1 VIEWE
6 AEQHPAPSD
15 TRSMRPARLILVLAA
30 LAGAPSALL
39 AGWNAAASLGRAAE
53 ADAAAAAAR
62 VRAALHVA
70 ADAVADERGRVHV
83 AVMLARPP
91 AESAERAADARL
103 AAAVARAG
111 PAAGAVRDAAERLAA
126 LRAQA
131 LRAVGAPPA
140 ERRAALGRWTIEA
153 TRLADGLRAAA
164 RQARRPSAD
173 DAAGP
178 EAAAALAA
186 AAAGNASRAR
196 ALAAGAAALRPD
208 DPDGARQD
216 LVEALR
222 AAALAEAGWAA
233 AGEAV
238 AGDPDPALRA
248 AFERV
253 RAALAETSG
262 PLLAD
267 PGAPP
272 RGSAEALYAA
282 GEAAAEAGR
291 EALGAA
297 SAAAEAR
304 ALDRAGRSRS
314 AAAWWAAALVAALVG
329 PAGAAAVLL
338 RRPAAAPPAPAAAAV
353 PPAAGIV
360 PGIVPSSAPAPAPR
374 DELPALLDSVR
385 EAILSIGPDDRVVW
399 ANRAAAAMFA
409 GGRDLD
415 AAVLGALLADPDEPA
430 RPLDAAALRAR
441 RAEVPLD
448 ARDTVGR
455 RLDGTE
461 FPAEATV
468 TRDAGDR
475 GRLVV
480 VVRDIAG
487 RKAVENLKQEFVATV
502 SHELRTPLT
511 SLRGA
516 LVLLQSG
523 LALPPARQAELLGIA
538 HRNAER
544 LLLLVNDLLDVEK
557 LESGRMAF
565 TFQETDLVQLVSD
578 VAEANRPM
586 ASDRKVRLALVAP
599 PPDRAVRVSG
609 DPQRLQQVVA
619 NLLSNAIKYA
629 PPETEVTLTVRGR
642 DGRATVEV
650 LDHGPG
656 IPEAF
661 RTRIFQ
667 KFAQAD
673 RADGAP
679 TKGTGLGLAIAKAIA
694 ERHGGEIGFD
704 SRPGETVFRLRLP
717 LLGDAGA
724 ADPQGPDDAAERPPR
739 VVVCDPRPDA
749 AHLVHFL
756 LELDGAEAEVATSG
770 DALRRALQERPA
782 TAALIAPRLPDGEGI
797 DLVRSLRA
805 DPRLPDLRLFL
816 AGVRPVEGHAA
827 VEGTAIEILDTV
839 PPDLPPER
847 LRARLSIALDRA
859 CPPETAGTRRVL
871 VAAEARAAAALADAL
886 AGLAEIETADDAET
900 ARERLAARHFDRPAG
915 RPPVDLLVADAGLT
929 GGRGAD
935 LLADV
940 AREDPPAPVVLTGTG
955 PTPPGVGARIAALLV
970 DADDDRLLLGRV
982 LSALGRSGRRA
993 EAGSEKET
1001 A

>member
-1 VIEWE
+1 
-6 AEQHPAPSD
+6 
-15 TRSMRPARLILVLAA
+15 MRTARLVLVLAA
-30 LAGAPSALL
+30 LAGGPAALL
-39 AGWNAAASLGRAAE
+39 AGWNASASLGRAAE

-62 VRAALHVA
+62 TRAGLHA
-70 ADAVADERGRVHV
+70 AAEAVAEERGRVH
-83 AVMLARPP
+83 LALVLGRQ
-91 AESAERAADARL
+91 AEDGAERAADARL
-103 AAAVARAG
+103 AAAQVRAG
-111 PAAGAVRDAAERLAA
+111 PAAPVVRDAAERLRA
-126 LRAQA
+126 LRTQA
-131 LRAVGAPPA
+131 ARSAGSALP
-140 ERRAALGRWTIEA
+140 ERRAALGRWSIETA
-153 TRLADGLRAAA
+153 RIADALRAAA
-164 RQARRPSAD
+164 RQARRPSPD

-186 AAAGNASRAR
+186 AAAGNAARAR
-196 ALAAGAAALRPD
+196 ALAAGSAALRPD

-253 RAALAETSG
+253 RAALAETAG

-267 PGAPP
+267 PGVPP
-272 RGSAEALYAA
+272 RGGAEALYAA

-297 SAAAEAR
+297 SAAAVAR
-304 ALDRAGRSRS
+304 ALARGERARS
-314 AAAWWAAALVAALVG
+314 AALGWAAALVAALLGPAAAAVAARRRV
-329 PAGAAAVLL
+329 PAGASAS
-338 RRPAAAPPAPAAAAV
+338 APAAAAAP
-353 PPAAGIV
+353 PPAGT
-360 PGIVPSSAPAPAPR
+360 APAPAPR

-415 AAVLGALLADPDEPA
+415 AAVLGALLADPDEPS

-523 LALPPARQAELLGIA
+523 LALTPARQAELLGIA

-565 TFQETDLVQLVSD
+565 TFQETDLVQLVGD

-629 PPETEVTLTVRGR
+629 PPETEVTLSVRGR

-661 RTRIFQ
+661 RSRIFQ

-679 TKGTGLGLAIAKAIA
+679 TKGTGLGLAIARAIV
-694 ERHGGEIGFD
+694 ERHGGEIGFE
-704 SRPGETVFRLRLP
+704 SRPGETAFRVRLP

-724 ADPQGPDDAAERPPR
+724 ADPQASDDGAERPPR

-871 VAAEARAAAALADAL
+871 VAADARAAEVLAGAL
-886 AGLAEIETADDAET
+886 AGLAEVETADDAET

-915 RPPVDLLVADAGLT
+915 RPPVDLLVADAGLS

-935 LLADV
+935 LLADA

-982 LSALGRSGRRA
+982 LGALGRAGRRA
-993 EAGSEKET
+993 EAGSERET